1 MKKLIILFL
10 LLGSSANGQFW
21 KPKPKAVPASTPP
34 SLGTTSVQ
42 KPQEN
47 TQEARKLIR
56 ELNQNLMT
64 AREENLKLKANL
76 ENAGKDLETS
86 EKRVAE
92 AQRQADILRDWGIAK
107 QNEAFE
113 WLAKHEKVLDRYHH
127 LKFVAS
133 VVGGI
138 FGFVFGIWLMRFIPP
153 VYGAYALSLPVAT
166 TAISAGWVW
175 IFF

>member
-1 MKKLIILFL
+1 MKTLIILFL
-10 LLGSSANGQFW
+10 LFGSSAYGQFW
-21 KPKPKAVPASTPP
+21 KPKPKPVTATPPPASVTPA
-34 SLGTTSVQ
+34 Q
-42 KPQEN
+42 KPEGN
-47 TQEARKLIR
+47 TQEARKLVR
-56 ELNQNLMT
+56 ELNQNLVT

-76 ENAGKDLETS
+76 ENAKKDLETS

-92 AQRQADILRDWGIAK
+92 AQRQADLLREWGIAR

-113 WLAKHEKVLDRYHH
+113 WMAKHEKVLDKYHH

-133 VVGGI
+133 IVGGI
-138 FGFVFGIWLMRFIPP
+138 FGFVFGIWLMRFVPP